1 MTLNGSGAIVAK
13 QERTY
18 VTLPAELAAGLDELV
33 AATRVRKAEYIREAI
48 ADLLKKY
55 DAVLR
60 EARKKQKSKP

>member
-1 MTLNGSGAIVAK
+1 MAK

-18 VTLPAELAAGLDELV
+18 VTLPPELAEGLDELV

-55 DAVLR
+55 EATLR
-60 EARKKQKSKP
+60 EARKKQKVKP